1 MRRLP
6 SNASMHLATIRVP
19 RLQPPAPGFS
29 LSRTSL
35 QIARLRPEHPAQFVA
50 PSPSL
55 LLSLAP
61 AGFQRLPPSVGGAL
75 ALLPVR
81 VGASPVASCAPRF
94 ARHRPLADSPS
105 QGALRSADG
114 GGSMLQGFRRYSP

>member
-1 MRRLP
+1 MWRLL
-6 SNASMHLATIRVP
+6 SNASMHLATIPVL
-19 RLQPPAPGFS
+19 RLQPLAPSFS

-35 QIARLRPEHPAQFVA
+35 QIARLRRKHPAQFVV

-61 AGFQRLPPSVGGAL
+61 AGFQTLPPCDGGAL
-75 ALLPVR
+75 AFLPVR
-81 VGASPVASCAPRF
+81 VRALPVASCAPRF

-105 QGALRSADG
+105 QGTLRSVDG
-114 GGSMLQGFRRYSP
+114 GDSMPQGI